1 MYRSFNLAVYRIAV
15 ILFSGIFFFPF
26 LSSAQTIGFALKQG
40 QEKIVI
46 PFESFN
52 NLIIVPVTLNNAIP
66 LRFILDTGVQT
77 TILTDRTFSDL
88 LNIQYN
94 RKLTL
99 YGADGDNGVDAYIAA
114 DVTLELP
121 GTIGKGQV
129 MLVLEEDYLQLK
141 NYLGE
146 EVHGILGYE
155 IFRRF
160 VVEINY
166 QDRTLTLYEPS
177 SFKAHKSF
185 EALPITVEGT
195 KPYFF
200 ADITMKD
207 GKKVK
212 SKLMIDTGASHSLL
226 LDAASNE
233 LFELPKERVRCNL
246 GRGLGGDIDG
256 YIGRVKRIGFSEFK
270 FENAISSFPDTSQ
283 LGISFRKTGRQGT
296 LGAGILRRFTVIID
310 YYNNRMY
317 LKKNSSYRESFEYN
331 MSGIELV
338 AFGVGLNTLAVDNV
352 RKDSPADKAGVMV
365 GDILKKVNGVGSY
378 NLNLNSLNNLFRSK
392 DGKKIKLKILRDEE
406 VIVKKF
412 RLERL
417 I

>member
-1 MYRSFNLAVYRIAV
+1 MGFYFIIKCVLI
-15 ILFSGIFFFPF
+15 F
-26 LSSAQTIGFALKQG
+26 LSGLFLFPYFSSGQTIGFALKQG
-40 QEKIVI
+40 SEKIVI

-88 LNIQYN
+88 LNIQYH

-99 YGADGDNGVDAYIAA
+99 YGADGDNGVEAYVAA

-121 GTIGKGQV
+121 GTVGKGQV

-166 QDRTLTLYEPS
+166 HDRTLTLYEPS

-185 EALPITVEGT
+185 KAIPITVEGT

-207 GKKVK
+207 DTKVK

-226 LDAASNE
+226 LDAASSE

-256 YIGRVKRIGFSEFK
+256 YLGRIKKIGFNEFN

-283 LGISFRKTGRQGT
+283 LGIAFRKTGRQGT

-310 YYNNRMY
+310 YYDSRMY
-317 LKKNSSYRESFEYN
+317 LKKNSSYKESFEYN

-338 AFGVGLNTLAVDNV
+338 ALGVGLNTIAVDHV
-352 RKDSPADKAGVMV
+352 RKDSPADQAGIMV
-365 GDILKKVNGVGSY
+365 GDVIKRANGVSAY
-378 NLNLNSLNNLFRSK
+378 NLDLNSLNNLFRSK
-392 DGKKIKLKILRDEE
+392 DDKKIKLKIVRDKE
-406 VIVKKF
+406 VMVKKF

>member
-1 MYRSFNLAVYRIAV
+1 MDSNYRVYGFITLLLSF
-15 ILFSGIFFFPF
+15 IFMGRQIQ
-26 LSSAQTIGFALKQG
+26 AQTIGFALKEG
-40 QEKIVI
+40 EKEIVI

-52 NLIIVPVTLNNAIP
+52 NLIIVPVLLNNTIP
-66 LRFILDTGVQT
+66 LKFILDTGVQT

-88 LNIQYN
+88 LNIQYH

-99 YGADGDNGVDAYIAA
+99 YGADGDTGVDAYVAA

-121 GTIGKGQV
+121 GTVGKGQV

-146 EVHGILGYE
+146 QVHGILGYE

-160 VVEINY
+160 VVKIDYE
-166 QDRTLTLYEPS
+166 DKTLTLYEPTA
-177 SFKAHKSF
+177 FRPRKSYSV
-185 EALPITVEGT
+185 LPITIEDT
-195 KPYFF
+195 KPYFY
-200 ADITMKD
+200 AEITQKD
-207 GKKVK
+207 QTTVK

-226 LDAASNE
+226 LDFSSHE
-233 LFELPKERVRCNL
+233 LFHLPEEKVRCNL

-256 YIGRVKRIGFSEFK
+256 YIGRIDGISFDEF
-270 FENAISSFPDTSQ
+270 ELNDVISSFPDTAN
-283 LGISFRKTGRQGT
+283 LGDSFRNTGRQGT

-310 YYNNRMY
+310 YYTNKLY
-317 LKKNSSYRESFEYN
+317 LKKNRTYKDPFEYN
-331 MSGIELV
+331 MSGLEFIAL
-338 AFGVGLNTLAVDNV
+338 GVGLNNFVVQNV
-352 RKDSPADKAGVMV
+352 RKDSPADIV
-365 GDILKKVNGVGSY
+365 GILEGDVLKKINGTNAF
-378 NLNLNSLNNLFRSK
+378 NLDLNTLNSYFRTK
-392 DGKKIKLKILRDEE
+392 EGKKIKLKLIRNDE